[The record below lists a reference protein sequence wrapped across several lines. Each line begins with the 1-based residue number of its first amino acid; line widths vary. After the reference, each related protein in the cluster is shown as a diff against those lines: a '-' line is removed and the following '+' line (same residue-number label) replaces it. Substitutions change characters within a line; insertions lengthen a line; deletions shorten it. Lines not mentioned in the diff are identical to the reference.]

1 VVTTY
6 GQATKDGHQT
16 AAHRTAA
23 APVCNLAYPCR
34 VGEAI
39 ALGFIEDTTSMSKI
53 LKSAITA
60 AVLTIGVWSAS
71 VTPSYAKPEY
81 AKTEGKACGY
91 CHVTS
96 GKPELNAA
104 GDYYAAHEHSLKGYT
119 PSN

>member
-1 VVTTY
+1 M
-6 GQATKDGHQT
+6 
-16 AAHRTAA
+16 
-23 APVCNLAYPCR
+23 
-34 VGEAI
+34 
-39 ALGFIEDTTSMSKI
+39 GFIEDTTSMSKI
-53 LKSAITA
+53 LKSAISA

>member
-1 VVTTY
+1 MVTRPMMVTEQNRIEQRQRRSAISSIDA
-6 GQATKDGHQT
+6 G
-16 AAHRTAA
+16 
-23 APVCNLAYPCR
+23 LAKQLR
-34 VGEAI
+34 WFSLRIQLA
-39 ALGFIEDTTSMSKI
+39 MSKI
-53 LKSAITA
+53 LKSAIA
-60 AVLTIGVWSAS
+60 ATVLTVGVWTAS

-104 GDYYAAHEHSLKGYT
+104 GDYYAAHEHSFKGYT